1 MFSLM
6 NRYYGGPLN
15 SILALLITITLISM
29 ECYGQEFRFTGNRKK
44 DQINFKLLKNLIVI
58 PVFVNKKGPY
68 NFILDTGVGSMLI
81 TDPSILD
88 SNQVKKLRKVK
99 VGGAGSGED
108 LDAYISIILE
118 TQIGHA
124 VLSYTPS
131 AILEEDFFSLS
142 NYLGIPIHGLVGSY
156 FFNSFVVKI
165 KYSSRSLVFYKQGI
179 PVKKKGVGI
188 PVEMIFNKPYLQLD
202 LQPQG
207 MAPISA
213 KLLMDTGA
221 SHALSMET
229 LQGKKFPLPEVS
241 IPANL
246 GVGFGGLVSGDISR
260 TPLLKIGRYA
270 VKNIIAAY
278 PNYEG
283 GPAKALLTGRNGI
296 IGADLL
302 SRFDIT
308 LDYENNIFFFKP
320 NQSLKRPFEHDMSG
334 LEIYQ
339 EGEDLSSFIIGRIE
353 KGSPAEQEDVRVG
366 DELLGVN
373 LRPILDL
380 KMEDIDQMLKAGDGQ
395 HCILKLFRKG
405 EVLFKIITLK
415 KRI

>member
-1 MFSLM
+1 M
-6 NRYYGGPLN
+6 NRYCKGLLN
-15 SILALLITITLISM
+15 SVLALLITVSLISM
-29 ECYGQEFRFTGNRKK
+29 DCHGQEFKFKGNRRK
-44 DQINFKLLKNLIVI
+44 DQISFRLLKNLIVI
-58 PVFVNKKGPY
+58 PVYINKKGPY

-88 SNQVKKLRKVK
+88 TAQRKKLRKVK

-108 LDAYISIILE
+108 LDAYISIIME

-156 FFNSFVVKI
+156 FFNSFVVKL
-165 KYSSRSLVFYKQGI
+165 KYSSRSLIFYKQGI
-179 PVKKKGVGI
+179 PVRKKGIGI
-188 PVEMIFNKPYLQLD
+188 PVEMIYNKPYLRLA

-207 MAPISA
+207 MPLINA

-221 SHALSMET
+221 SHALSLET
-229 LQGKKFPLPEVS
+229 LDGKKFPLPDVS
-241 IPANL
+241 ISANL
-246 GVGFGGLVSGDISR
+246 GVGFGGLVSGRISR
-260 TPLLKIGRYA
+260 APLLKIGRHA
-270 VKNIIAAY
+270 VNNILVAY
-278 PNYEG
+278 PDYEG

-308 LDYENNIFFFKP
+308 MDYENNIVFFKP
-320 NQSLKRPFEHDMSG
+320 NQSLKRTFEHDMSG

-339 EGEDLSSFIIGRIE
+339 EGEGLSAFIVGRIE
-353 KGSPAEQEDVRVG
+353 KDSPAEQQDVRVG

-373 LRPILDL
+373 LRPIIDL
-380 KMEDIDQMLKAGDGQ
+380 KMEDIDQMLKSGDGQ
-395 HCILKLFRKG
+395 RCILKLYRDG
-405 EVLFKIITLK
+405 EVIFKIITLK